1 MDKTAIFK
9 VKKYY
14 DILTTVEI
22 KTPYGID
29 ISKTPEQK
37 DIYDWIRMNIHQKWE
52 LSSGDFSFRYQ
63 NIKYNQPA
71 KLIFCNGNEM
81 HGVNRM
87 HDLDFTSIGISTDY
101 INQLTE
107 TFDAEADQIFFKD
120 FLFDSNLRLVSL
132 YSTIL
137 RLTIIPGI
145 DKITLDCLLT
155 DLLVSILCQYKHT
168 YSKRVERKISSGH
181 FPNFFSKAKAVISE
195 RVFSSQSLDLSDLA
209 GTVGLDKFYF
219 TKYFKKH
226 TGFSPIQYINKIRTD
241 FIKEKLVNSKDA
253 ILEISN
259 ETGFEYLSTFN
270 RVFKKNTEMSPK
282 NYRRMACFLQP
293 KIDPLL

>member
-1 MDKTAIFK
+1 MNKKGIFK
-9 VKKYY
+9 VKQYC
-14 DILTTVEI
+14 DILTTIEI

-29 ISKTPEQK
+29 ISRTSEYK

-52 LSSGDFSFRYQ
+52 LSSGDFSFRYR

-107 TFDAEADQIFFKD
+107 TFDVEADQVFFKD
-120 FLFDSNLRLVSL
+120 FLFDSNQRLVSL

-137 RLTIIPGI
+137 KLTRIPDI
-145 DKITLDCLLT
+145 DKITFDCLLT

-168 YSKRVERKISSGH
+168 YSKRVEKKISSGH
-181 FPNFFSKAKAVISE
+181 FPNCFSKAKAVISE
-195 RVFSSQSLDLSDLA
+195 KVFSSESLDLSDLA
-209 GTVGLDKFYF
+209 RMVGLDKFYF
-219 TKYFKKH
+219 IKYFKKN

-241 FIKEKLVNSKDA
+241 YIKEKLLNSKDS

-282 NYRRMACFLQP
+282 NYRRIAFQTM
-293 KIDPLL
+293 

>member
-1 MDKTAIFK
+1 MNKICIFK
-9 VKKYY
+9 VKQYF
-14 DILTTVEI
+14 DILTTIEI

-29 ISKTPEQK
+29 ISKTSEHR
-37 DIYDWIRMNIHQKWE
+37 DIYNWIRMDTHQKWE
-52 LSSGDFSFRYQ
+52 LSSGDFSFRYR
-63 NIKYNQPA
+63 NVKYNPPA

-87 HDLDFTSIGISTDY
+87 HDLDFTSLGISTDY
-101 INQLTE
+101 INQLTQ
-107 TFDAEADQIFFKD
+107 TFDAEADQVFFKD
-120 FLFDSNLRLVSL
+120 FLFDSNQRLVSL
-132 YSTIL
+132 YSAIL
-137 RLTIIPGI
+137 RLTRIPDI

-155 DLLVSILCQYKHT
+155 DILVSILCQYKHT
-168 YSKRVERKISSGH
+168 YSNRVENKRSSGH

-209 GTVGLDKFYF
+209 RTVGLDKFYF

-241 FIKEKLVNSKDA
+241 YIKEKLLNSKDS

-270 RVFKKNTEMSPK
+270 RVFKKNTEMSPR
-282 NYRRMACFLQP
+282 NYRRMTLQTVRN
-293 KIDPLL
+293 

>member
-1 MDKTAIFK
+1 MGRATIFK
-9 VKKYY
+9 VKQYF

-22 KTPYGID
+22 KTPCGID
-29 ISKTPEQK
+29 ISRAPEHE
-37 DIYDWIRMNIHQKWE
+37 DICDWIRMNIHQKWE
-52 LSSGDFSFRYQ
+52 LSSGDFSFRYR
-63 NIKYNQPA
+63 NIKYNPPA

-87 HDLDFTSIGISTDY
+87 HDLNFTSIGISTDY
-101 INQLTE
+101 INQLTQS
-107 TFDAEADQIFFKD
+107 FDAEANQIFFKD
-120 FLFDSNLRLVSL
+120 FLLDSNKKLVSL

-137 RLTIIPGI
+137 RLISIQDI

-155 DLLVSILCQYKHT
+155 EFLVSILSQYQHT
-168 YSKRVERKISSGH
+168 YSKRVRRQISSGH
-181 FPNFFSKAKAVISE
+181 FPEGFSKAKAVISE

-209 GTVGLDKFYF
+209 DSVGLDKFYF
-219 TKYFKKH
+219 TKYFKKN

-241 FIKEKLVNSKDA
+241 YIKEKLVNSKDS
-253 ILEISN
+253 ILQISN

-282 NYRRMACFLQP
+282 SYRRRALQAV
-293 KIDPLL
+293 

>member
-1 MDKTAIFK
+1 MDKIGIFK
-9 VKKYY
+9 VKQYF
-14 DILTTVEI
+14 DILTTIEI

-29 ISKTPEQK
+29 ISKTSEHR

-52 LSSGDFSFRYQ
+52 LSSGDFSFRYR
-63 NIKYNQPA
+63 NIKHNPPA

-87 HDLDFTSIGISTDY
+87 HDLDFTSIGICTDY
-101 INQLTE
+101 INKLTE
-107 TFDAEADQIFFKD
+107 TFDAEANQVFFKD
-120 FLFDSNLRLVSL
+120 FLFDSNKRLVSL

-137 RLTIIPGI
+137 KLIRIPDI

-168 YSKRVERKISSGH
+168 YSNRVNKKISSGH
-181 FPNFFSKAKAVISE
+181 FPNCFSKAKTVISE
-195 RVFSSQSLDLSDLA
+195 RVFSSQPLDLSDLA
-209 GTVGLDKFYF
+209 RMAGLDKFYF
-219 TKYFKKH
+219 IKYFKKN
-226 TGFSPIQYINKIRTD
+226 TGFTPIQYINKIRTD
-241 FIKEKLVNSKDA
+241 YIKEKLLNSKDS

-270 RVFKKNTEMSPK
+270 RVFKKNTETSPK
-282 NYRRMACFLQP
+282 NYRRMALQTMQN
-293 KIDPLL
+293 